1 MPILDAKT
9 VFAREVPLSGASVG
23 TVVKGSTTWSG
34 AIISGTT
41 AHPEYGMQIVDQEKA
56 GDAVGQELTV
66 KCVVGG
72 TAAVGGTT
80 ASTVQF
86 KLQTSDT
93 TTDGD
98 FQDLLLSPAIKVKDA
113 IPGTELAC
121 FRVPAGSKRYL
132 RTTITVGGATVTGV
146 FSVYA
151 TRDL

>member
-9 VFAREVPLSGASVG
+9 VFAREVAMSGASVG
-23 TVVKGSTTWSG
+23 TVIKGTTVWSG
-34 AIISGTT
+34 AIEANKT
-41 AHPEYGMQIVDQEKA
+41 QIVDQEKA

-98 FQDLLLSPAIKVKDA
+98 FKDLLLTPAIAVKDA
-113 IPGTELAC
+113 TPGTELAC

>member
-9 VFAREVPLSGASVG
+9 VFSREVALSGASVG
-23 TVVKGSTTWSG
+23 TIIKGTTVWTG
-34 AIISGTT
+34 AIEENKS
-41 AHPEYGMQIVDQEKA
+41 QIVDQEKA

-72 TAAVGGTT
+72 TAAVSGTS

-86 KLQTSDT
+86 KLQTSAD
-93 TTDGD
+93 TTDGH
-98 FQDLLLSPAIKVKDA
+98 FEDLLLSPAIKVNGA
-113 IPGTELAC
+113 TPGTELAC
-121 FRVPAGSKRYL
+121 FRIPAGTKRYL

>member
-1 MPILDAKT
+1 MILDKELLFSKDQAVT
-9 VFAREVPLSGASVG
+9 ASAA
-23 TVVKGSTTWSG
+23 STN
-34 AIISGTT
+34 A
-41 AHPEYGMQIVDQEKA
+41 VDLQVA

-80 ASTVQF
+80 ASTLQF
-86 KLQTSDT
+86 KLQTSAD
-93 TTDGD
+93 TTDGH
-98 FQDLLLSPAIKVKDA
+98 FTDLIMTPPIAVKDA
-113 IPGTELAC
+113 VPGTELAC

-132 RTTITVGGATVTGV
+132 RMTITVGGATVTGV

>member
-9 VFAREVPLSGASVG
+9 VFSREVALSGASVG
-23 TVVKGSTTWSG
+23 TIVKGTTVWTG
-34 AIISGTT
+34 AIEANKS
-41 AHPEYGMQIVDQEKA
+41 QIVDQEKA

-72 TAAVGGTT
+72 TAAVGGTS

-113 IPGTELAC
+113 VPGTELAC

>member
-9 VFAREVPLSGASVG
+9 VFAREVAMSGASVG
-23 TVVKGSTTWSG
+23 TIIKGTTVWNG
-34 AIISGTT
+34 AIEANHS
-41 AHPEYGMQIVDQEKA
+41 QIVDQEKA

-72 TAAVGGTT
+72 TAAVSGTS

-86 KLQTSDT
+86 KLQTSAD
-93 TTDGD
+93 TTDGN
-98 FQDLLLSPAIKVKDA
+98 FEDLLLSPAIKVNGA

-121 FRVPAGSKRYL
+121 FRIPAGSKRYL

>member
-23 TVVKGSTTWSG
+23 TIIKGSTTWSG
-34 AIISGTT
+34 GIASG
-41 AHPEYGMQIVDQEKA
+41 YSQIVDQEKA

-80 ASTVQF
+80 ASTLQF

-93 TTDGD
+93 TVDGD
-98 FQDLLLSPAIKVKDA
+98 FQDLLLTPAIKVKDA
-113 IPGTELAC
+113 TPGTVLAC
-121 FRVPAGSKRYL
+121 FRVPEGTKRYL

>member
-9 VFAREVPLSGASVG
+9 VFAREVALSGASVG
-23 TVVKGSTTWSG
+23 TVIKGTTVWSG
-34 AIISGTT
+34 AIESNKS
-41 AHPEYGMQIVDQEKA
+41 QIVDQEKA

-72 TAAVGGTT
+72 TAAVSGTA

-86 KLQTSDT
+86 KLQTSAD
-93 TTDGD
+93 TTDGH
-98 FQDLLLSPAIKVKDA
+98 FEDLLLSPAIKVNGA

-121 FRVPAGSKRYL
+121 FRVPAGTKRYL
-132 RTTITVGGATVTGV
+132 RATATVGGATVTGV
-146 FSVYA
+146 FSIYA

>member
-9 VFAREVPLSGASVG
+9 VFAREVAMSGASVG
-23 TVVKGSTTWSG
+23 TVIKGTTVWTG
-34 AIISGTT
+34 AIEANKS
-41 AHPEYGMQIVDQEKA
+41 QIVDQEKA

-72 TAAVGGTT
+72 TAAVGGTS

-86 KLQTSDT
+86 KLQTSAD
-93 TTDGD
+93 TTDGH
-98 FQDLLLSPAIKVKDA
+98 FEDLLLSPAIKVNGA
-113 IPGTELAC
+113 TPGTELAC

>member
-9 VFAREVPLSGASVG
+9 VFSREVALSGASVG
-23 TVVKGSTTWSG
+23 TVIKGTTVWTG
-34 AIISGTT
+34 AIEENKS
-41 AHPEYGMQIVDQEKA
+41 QIVDQEKA

-72 TAAVGGTT
+72 TAAVGGTS